1 MYLSPMKEMLILE
14 AGSTKT
20 TWMHVSSRGNHTYT
34 TAGFNPVV
42 HQPQEFEFIEG
53 LNFSTIRN
61 VFYYGT
67 GIINEE
73 SESLVASILGSR
85 ISQSKIEI
93 NDDLIGAARGTL
105 GKNAGGIGILG
116 TGSNSAYY
124 DGHQLTKST
133 PALGYILGDE
143 GGGVDIGKRII
154 RDFFYC
160 KMPEDIRHAF
170 MNKYE
175 LDRPELLRELKNN
188 PFPNRYLAGFAS
200 FLSEIK
206 GNWKKNLLLDSFSS
220 YFEIR
225 YKDFEQNEY
234 NCFVGS
240 IAFAFKDL
248 LKEAGKKYNIE
259 ISEITKAPIE
269 GLVKYHIEKNYE

>member
-1 MYLSPMKEMLILE
+1 MLILE

-42 HQPQEFEFIEG
+42 HQPQEFEFIDG

-61 VFYYGT
+61 VYYYGT

-73 SESLVASILGSR
+73 SGSLVASILGSR
-85 ISQSKIEI
+85 ITQSKIEI

-105 GKNAGGIGILG
+105 GNNAGGIGILG
-116 TGSNSAYY
+116 TGSNSAFY
-124 DGHQLTKST
+124 DGKDLHKNT

-154 RDFFYC
+154 RDFFYH
-160 KMPEDIRHAF
+160 KMPDEIRVLF
-170 MNKYE
+170 LDKYE
-175 LDRPELLRELKNN
+175 LERPAFLGELKDN

-200 FLSEIK
+200 FLSEIE
-206 GNWKKNLLLDSFSS
+206 GSWKKNLLLNSFSS
-220 YFEIR
+220 FFEIR
-225 YKDFEQNEY
+225 KKDFKQNDC

-240 IAFAFKDL
+240 IAYAFEDL
-248 LKEAGKKYNIE
+248 LKEAGEKYNIK
-259 ISEITKAPIE
+259 ISKITKAPIE
-269 GLVKYHIEKNYE
+269 GLVKYHIEKNYGEGD